1 MNTLEQAYDT
11 REFMLRRLS
20 EDLLGGPADDTLR
33 ELPLSRFV
41 MGILF
46 PQVES
51 DSTAQQPASVEDD
64 VENDVE
70 AEAGNEAPDTVVDPG
85 VSMSRI
91 RYPRSMG
98 MTLTVGDEAGA
109 GVAVSVSA
117 SRYEQS
123 DETSW
128 KSCELPPWHRVIEAH
143 PPRLD
148 RIAVK
153 EGLQLVVNSR
163 EPLDGTIAI
172 TLTLVNSLTAAHG
185 EKDAAC
191 WFRPSIVAAAT
202 GTELRERPPVTVAGV
217 DELEVASQRMLFR
230 DVRSFAVGHGCA
242 VTWEGNTPDAVATTF
257 LPRHELLLS
266 EAAGGDGLDL
276 SMDVLAVEESF
287 EVLEGLIA
295 MYRSWIDELE
305 SASAVRPSDD
315 DIETLRRHVAEAR
328 EAASRMESGLEVLR
342 NDADVRRAFQL
353 TNLAM
358 AQQRSRQEHHRSGG
372 IGNPDS
378 TSGAAWRPFQIAFI
392 LMNLSGLV
400 NRHHTDRR
408 IADLLW
414 FPTGGGKTEAYL
426 GIIGI
431 AILLRRLRDPEAA
444 GVSVLMR
451 YTLRLLTLQ
460 QYQRATG
467 LICALE
473 MIRTQ
478 HMPRTAPISIGLW
491 VGQASTP
498 NDADTARRALQRARR
513 PGSKDADDDG
523 SDPVQL
529 RQCPWCGHAL
539 DYRNYE
545 VIDKAWMRV
554 ACGQSTCAF
563 RDGLPVH
570 IIDSDVYSNR
580 PSLVIGTVDKFAMMP
595 WKCEVGALLGVES
608 VPLARDSQF
617 HHPPPDLI
625 VQDEL
630 HLISGPLG
638 TMVGLY
644 ETAVDAITGADAPAK
659 VVASTATIRRAHDQV
674 RAVFAREAR
683 QFPPPGL
690 THRDSYFAVE
700 APRDTKASREYV
712 GAMAPGASQTTL
724 MVRVYASLL
733 QSAAMVSATDP
744 SADLYWTLLGY
755 FNSLRVLGGAY
766 IQVMDDVP
774 DQMKVIAGRR
784 GEQMRDPRAI
794 REMTSRKRS
803 SEIPQELEILERRR
817 GETDAADVVLATNMI
832 SVGVDVD
839 RLGLMVVMGQPQ
851 MSSEYIQATSRVGRR
866 MPGLVVTV
874 YNSARS
880 RDLSHYENFAA
891 YHRSLYHHVE
901 ATGATPFAPRARDRA
916 LHAILVSLAR
926 HRIAAAG
933 PSRAAADAAKWI
945 DDLEALVA
953 VILTRAEAVRAHD
966 GKCPDDESDET
977 IRSELLGLIDEW
989 AESRVSHYEGWFN
1002 RQRGALLVE
1011 ASRVLGQGERDI
1023 DFPPAEP
1030 PWPTLTSMRDVDA
1043 ESSIFL
1049 VRRRRNRRER

>member
-1 MNTLEQAYDT
+1 MNRLQQAYDT

-20 EDLLGGPADDTLR
+20 EDLLGGSADDVLS

-46 PQVES
+46 PEVEG
-51 DSTAQQPASVEDD
+51 DSPAQPESVEDD

-70 AEAGNEAPDTVVDPG
+70 VEAGNGAQDTVVDPG
-85 VSMSRI
+85 VSMSRV

-98 MTLTVGDEAGA
+98 LTLAVGDETGA
-109 GVAVSVSA
+109 GLEVSVSA
-117 SRYEQS
+117 STYEQS

-128 KSCELPPWHRVIEAH
+128 RVRELPPWRRVIEAH
-143 PPRLD
+143 PPRLE
-148 RIAVK
+148 RIAVE
-153 EGLQLVVNSR
+153 EGLHLVVHSR
-163 EPLDGTIAI
+163 EARDGTIAI
-172 TLTLVNSLTAAHG
+172 TLTLVNTLTALHG
-185 EKDAAC
+185 EKDASC
-191 WFRPSIVAAAT
+191 WFRPSIVARAT
-202 GTELRERPPVTVAGV
+202 GTALRERPPVAVAGV

-242 VTWEGNTPDAVATTF
+242 VTWEGNTPDSVATTF

-276 SMDVLAVEESF
+276 SMDALAVEESF
-287 EVLEGLIA
+287 DVLERLIA
-295 MYRSWIDELE
+295 MYRTWIDELE

-315 DIETLRRHVAEAR
+315 ETETVRRHVAEAR
-328 EAASRMESGLEVLR
+328 EAAGRMQSGLELLR

-372 IGNPDS
+372 KGNPTS
-378 TSGAAWRPFQIAFI
+378 TSGAAWRPFQVAFI
-392 LMNLSGLV
+392 LMNMRGLV
-400 NRHHTDRR
+400 DRHHADRR

-426 GIIGI
+426 GLIGI
-431 AILLRRLRDPEAA
+431 AILLRRLRDPDAA

-473 MIRTQ
+473 TIRTQ
-478 HMPRTAPISIGLW
+478 HMPRTAPISVGLW

-498 NDADTARRALQRARR
+498 NDADAARRALQRARR
-513 PGSKDADDDG
+513 PGSKDADGDG

-539 DYRNYE
+539 DHRNYE
-545 VIDKAWMRV
+545 VIDKTWMRV
-554 ACGQSTCAF
+554 ACGESTCAF
-563 RDGLPVH
+563 RNGLPVH
-570 IIDSDVYSNR
+570 IIDSDVYTNR

-595 WKCEVGALLGVES
+595 WKREVGALLGVES
-608 VPLARDSQF
+608 ATPVRDARF

-644 ETAVDAITGADAPAK
+644 ETAVDAITGAEAPAK

-674 RAVFAREAR
+674 MAVFAREAR

-700 APRDTKASREYV
+700 APRGSKASREYV

-733 QSAAMVSATDP
+733 QSAAMVPAPDP

-766 IQVMDDVP
+766 IQVLDDVP
-774 DQMKVIAGRR
+774 DQMKVIARR
-784 GEQMRDPRAI
+784 REEQMRDPRAI

-803 SEIPQELEILERRR
+803 SEIPEELRILERRR

-874 YNSARS
+874 YNSGRS

-891 YHRSLYHHVE
+891 YHRMLYRHVE

-926 HRIAAAG
+926 HRVAAAG
-933 PSRAAADAAKWI
+933 PSRAAADAANWL

-953 VILTRAEAVRAHD
+953 VILARAKAVRAHE
-966 GKCPDDESDET
+966 GECPDDESDQT
-977 IRSELLGLIDEW
+977 IRSELLDLIDNW

-1011 ASRVLGQGERDI
+1011 ASRVLGREEREI
-1023 DFPPAEP
+1023 DFPPADP

-1043 ESSIFL
+1043 ESSVFL
-1049 VRRRRNRRER
+1049 VRRRRRRRDG